1 MERQGHPLQGSDG
14 QPNYQSLD
22 FRPSTLP
29 APGRQMFRRLHPS
42 IASSP
47 TSTPPSTPCSQ
58 PSARTRPVPYN
69 AAAAATACIQTNSPC
84 APACEPLSALVPPT
98 LINFSV
104 TRILSSAMWL
114 VNRAV
119 PRTFLRLRV
128 DKPILLVLNV
138 HRERSRNGLALPLGW
153 FLD

>member
-1 MERQGHPLQGSDG
+1 
-14 QPNYQSLD
+14 
-22 FRPSTLP
+22 
-29 APGRQMFRRLHPS
+29 
-42 IASSP
+42 
-47 TSTPPSTPCSQ
+47 
-58 PSARTRPVPYN
+58 
-69 AAAAATACIQTNSPC
+69 
-84 APACEPLSALVPPT
+84 
-98 LINFSV
+98 
-104 TRILSSAMWL
+104 MWL